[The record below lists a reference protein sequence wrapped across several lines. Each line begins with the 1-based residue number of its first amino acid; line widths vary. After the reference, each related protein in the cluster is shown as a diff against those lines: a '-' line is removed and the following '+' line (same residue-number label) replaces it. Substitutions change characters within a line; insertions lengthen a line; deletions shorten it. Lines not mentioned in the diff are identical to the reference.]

1 MSKHAYNAARAEALA
16 ESPER
21 LVLTDADRA
30 ALQAKAVKG
39 LGRVVLVQG
48 AVVLAAAV
56 ICWLF
61 FGWQA
66 GVSALIGG
74 GSYYLPNLLFAV
86 RLLVGM
92 LGARPVGPVGFL
104 LGELAK
110 LTVAALLLAW
120 AAYEWHAWL
129 VWPALLFG
137 LVCVLK
143 GYLLLLFMGK
153 LP

>member
-1 MSKHAYNAARAEALA
+1 MSNPAYNAVRAEAA
-16 ESPER
+16 ASPER

-30 ALQAKAVKG
+30 ALRAKAVRG
-39 LGRVVLVQG
+39 LGRVVWVQG
-48 AVVLAAAV
+48 VAVLFAALV
-56 ICWLF
+56 CWLF
-61 FGWQA
+61 FGWRA
-66 GVSALIGG
+66 GVSALVGG
-74 GSYYLPNLLFAV
+74 GAYYLPNLLFAM

-104 LGELAK
+104 LGELVK
-110 LTVAALLLAW
+110 LGVAVLLLAW
-120 AAYEWHAWL
+120 AAYEWQAWL

-143 GYLLLLFMGK
+143 GYVLLLFTGK

>member
-1 MSKHAYNAARAEALA
+1 MSNPAYNAARAENEGPA
-16 ESPER
+16 EK
-21 LVLTDADRA
+21 LVLTEADRA
-30 ALQAKAVKG
+30 ALRASSVRG
-39 LGRVVLVQG
+39 LGRIVWVQG
-48 AVVLAAAV
+48 MAVLFAAL

-66 GVSALIGG
+66 GVSALVGG
-74 GSYYLPNLLFAV
+74 GAYYLPNLFFAV

-104 LGELAK
+104 LGELVK
-110 LTVAALLLAW
+110 LGVAALLLAW
-120 AAYEWHAWL
+120 AAYEWQAWL
-129 VWPALLFG
+129 VWLAMLFG

-143 GYLLLLFMGK
+143 SYVLLLMMGK